1 MVQREEAGPEAKVE
15 ESLEVMVATEA
26 VSVGASVAE
35 VMVVVDE
42 VAAAAEEEELDLGAT
57 EELEAAPPEH

>member
-1 MVQREEAGPEAKVE
+1 ME